1 MVQDS
6 VERVIPNPRPEDLA
20 AVRAEAREA
29 AIRAGAHP
37 ASVQVHIEV
46 NPQTQRVRA
55 TAWGA
60 TEMRARDLLR
70 ALSEAEARA
79 IAAQSLKV
87 EPGAVRLA
95 GRTGGHWV
103 FVTEVSERRLWIMKT
118 TRRPVRVLD
127 RGGFI
132 KVQRADA
139 EVGLAVA
146 STAIDELRALWGST
160 TLYDGNGGIPPPGA
174 WRRSVVVSWS
184 PTRAPP
190 APRWR
195 VECERVN
202 VGPSKRGLALPA
214 SGSSKTTARSRRRR

>member
-1 MVQDS
+1 MAMETGS
-6 VERVIPNPRPEDLA
+6 MRTSR
-20 AVRAEAREA
+20 
-29 AIRAGAHP
+29 
-37 ASVQVHIEV
+37 S
-46 NPQTQRVRA
+46 VRA

-139 EVGLAVA
+139 EVGQAVA

-160 TLYDGNGGIPPPGA
+160 TLYDGNGVIPPDAYLVLDGQMVELSGMISIDHAVSVAESELSGCRPDEPVVIVA
-174 WRRSVVVSWS
+174 ARRAQG
-184 PTRAPP
+184 R
-190 APRWR
+190 
-195 VECERVN
+195 
-202 VGPSKRGLALPA
+202 L
-214 SGSSKTTARSRRRR
+214 